1 MTCIAL
7 SLFLQNDLILHTLI
21 SKQDSLSDDEHP
33 GASTHLVRHA
43 AGTTAQRLVQ
53 ALEDLHTVQQMSH
66 PGASTVKPTK
76 KPSRLS
82 KPICEGGL
90 AQYFILEAGRRAAM
104 LEQQRTPGAGTAAGS
119 LPSAMDP
126 TAEDLLPPV
135 WDRTWTLHGSWMAAP
150 DEDLDTSE
158 FDALLAG
165 PHCPDEHGDGDR
177 TMVSSSS
184 GAADD
189 AQHQLSMPLSIMV
202 PKGLFPTGFP
212 PSWLDGGNRVDSEP
226 VTHIATNTDTATEK
240 VTYARTLMM
249 QLPPVGPRE

>member
-212 PSWLDGGNRVDSEP
+212 PSA
-226 VTHIATNTDTATEK
+226 THDFRHTISAAEIVWTRSLSLTSPPT
-240 VTYARTLMM
+240 RIL
-249 QLPPVGPRE
+249 QLKR